1 MNVARMRLIDR
12 WLGTPVCFLLS
23 IFRKL
28 FPRSHL
34 ACRPG
39 RVVFVKLAEQGSTV
53 LAQGALQAAIDM
65 VGRRNVYFLLFA
77 ENRPILDVL
86 ALIPPENVIGIDA
99 RGVVGTIWSALLALG
114 RLRRLG
120 IDTAIDLEFFARSSA
135 ALCFLSGARW
145 RVGYHAF
152 AGEAS
157 YRGDLMTHRLSFNP
171 YLHTSQAFE
180 LMVHALAHPA
190 ESFPLFP
197 RVTPAQKAPGVRFD
211 PDDGELA
218 DMRQRLAA
226 AFGCTR
232 SGPLVL
238 LNANASDLMPL
249 RRWPAERYVALARRL
264 LDDCPDIRIVFTG
277 GRGEATAVDDLVRR
291 VDSPRCIS
299 LAGRTTLRQLLVL
312 CALADVLVSNDS
324 GPAHFATLTD
334 IDVVVLFGPET
345 PRLFASPSPRTH
357 VLWAALACSPCI
369 NAFNDRTTACT
380 DNVCMQ
386 VITVEQVFHAVCRC
400 LDERAGDRRTQSL
413 GLVNS

>member
-1 MNVARMRLIDR
+1 MSPSPAGVGLLFSRRSRGAEGPAGRLRGIVMNVARMRLIDR

-86 ALIPPENVIGIDA
+86 ALIPPENVIGIET
-99 RGVVGTIWSALLALG
+99 RGLVGTIWSALLALG

-226 AFGCTR
+226 AFG
-232 SGPLVL
+232 
-238 LNANASDLMPL
+238 
-249 RRWPAERYVALARRL
+249 
-264 LDDCPDIRIVFTG
+264 
-277 GRGEATAVDDLVRR
+277 
-291 VDSPRCIS
+291 
-299 LAGRTTLRQLLVL
+299 
-312 CALADVLVSNDS
+312 
-324 GPAHFATLTD
+324 
-334 IDVVVLFGPET
+334 
-345 PRLFASPSPRTH
+345 
-357 VLWAALACSPCI
+357 
-369 NAFNDRTTACT
+369 
-380 DNVCMQ
+380 
-386 VITVEQVFHAVCRC
+386 
-400 LDERAGDRRTQSL
+400 
-413 GLVNS
+413 